1 MPRKARE
8 LPTPADDDFNHER
21 LEEANIAAQQWGKLQ
36 TDYNDERDLL
46 NQLIGRTQ
54 MAQSIARFAEAISVV
69 QLKQIK
75 ETKAYRALSGKRGV
89 DPDGNEI
96 PNMGTFDGFCR
107 AIGLSRSKV
116 DEDIENLT
124 AFGEEALKN
133 LSAVGAGYRELR
145 QLRRLP
151 DDQRAAIIEVA
162 QSGDKDS
169 FEEMAENLI
178 ASHEKEKAALI
189 KRAEEAEADLDASR
203 AMNEQKTRTLEQL
216 NQELYKAKRHIET
229 MTPEDVGAEIRKEV
243 AHRTAMAEVGIRQ
256 LRAGFDALMKHKEE
270 TGIDHEE
277 FLSGCISQLMQTLN
291 ELSAEYMIKHRPDGL
306 GPMTWLVQ
314 KELMPS
320 GKPS

>member
-8 LPTPADDDFNHER
+8 LPVPVEDGFIPER
-21 LEEANIAAQQWGKLQ
+21 LEEANLAVQQWGKLQ
-36 TDYNDERDLL
+36 TDYNEERDLL
-46 NQLIGRTQ
+46 NQLIGRAQ
-54 MAQSIARFAEAISVV
+54 MAQSIARFADAISVV

-75 ETKAYRALSGKRGV
+75 ETKAYRALSGKRGI

-124 AFGEEALKN
+124 EFGEAALKS

-162 QSGDKDS
+162 KSGDKEA
-169 FEEMAENLI
+169 FEETVENLI

-189 KRAEEAEADLDASR
+189 KRAEEAEADLAASR
-203 AMNEQKTRTLEQL
+203 AMNDQKGRALEQL
-216 NQELYKAKRHIET
+216 NQELYKARRHFET
-229 MTPEDVGAEIRKEV
+229 MTPGDAGTEIRRQV
-243 AHRTAMAEVGIRQ
+243 TLQMGAAEVTILQ
-256 LRAGFDALMKHKEE
+256 LRAGFEALAEHKQAH
-270 TGIDHEE
+270 GIDHEE
-277 FLSGCISQLMQTLN
+277 FMAGCVSQLMLTLN
-291 ELSAEYMIKHRPDGL
+291 ELSAEFMLKHHPDGL
-306 GPMTWLVQ
+306 GPMTWLVRDHLQ
-314 KELMPS
+314 KE
-320 GKPS
+320 